1 MSILRSLWG
10 GGGEA
15 VIGLDISSSAV
26 KLVELGRRGAQYSVE
41 AYSIEGLPPNVVVD
55 KQINDP
61 KIVGDAIARAVNRAG
76 TRARHAAV
84 AVAGSSVITKV
95 ITMPASLKDDDME
108 EQIKAEADQYIPYS
122 IDEVNL
128 DFQVLGPS
136 GRDLS
141 TVDVLLAAC
150 RKEQVESRVAALEV
164 AGLTAKVVDVEAYAL
179 ENACQ
184 FLRHQMP
191 NRGEGKT
198 IAIIDMGASTT
209 SMLILQNLQP
219 VYTRDQSF
227 GGRQLTEDIMRHF
240 GLSLEEAGKAKKFG
254 NLPEAY
260 EAEVLPRFINDMAQQ
275 IDRSFQ
281 FFFASSS
288 QHPVIDQV
296 LLAGG
301 CAHVPGVDVAIQ
313 QRLNLPCVLA
323 RPFAQV
329 AVAARARP
337 AQLGKDESSLL
348 IACGLAMRGFD
359 ET

>member
-1 MSILRSLWG
+1 
-10 GGGEA
+10 
-15 VIGLDISSSAV
+15 
-26 KLVELGRRGAQYSVE
+26 VESYA
-41 AYSIEGLPPNVVVD
+41 IEGLPPNVVVD

-76 TRARHAAV
+76 TRAKHAAV

-95 ITMPASLKDDDME
+95 ITMPSALKDDDME

-122 IDEVNL
+122 VDEVNL

-136 GRDLS
+136 GRDSATL
-141 TVDVLLAAC
+141 DVLLAAC
-150 RKEQVESRVAALEV
+150 RKEQVETRVAALEV
-164 AGLTAKVVDVEAYAL
+164 AGLKAKIVDVEAYAL

-198 IAIIDMGASTT
+198 VAVIDMGASTT

-301 CAHVPGVDVAIQ
+301 CAHVPGVDAAIQ

-323 RPFAQV
+323 RPFAQIS
-329 AVAARARP
+329 VAARARP
-337 AQLGKDESSLL
+337 AQLAKDESSLL

-359 ET
+359 EQ